1 MQGVLAVLP
10 PGTPQAGDGGG
21 ANDTGVLL
29 LPRAQGH
36 LEARGA
42 PWFAPTPGTWET
54 RSHIESWL
62 PGVGLAVGR
71 GRQSPKSSAI
81 CTQWSLGS
89 KGLTGPAMEAGFPR
103 GVIPNFQ
110 GLPLPST
117 QGLGDSMGTNA
128 EEGGEGWPSSEG
140 APTGAQP
147 WPCPTPEQVAGSLW
161 VSGPDSLPSGEQAAG
176 MTVTH

>member
-1 MQGVLAVLP
+1 M
-10 PGTPQAGDGGG
+10 
-21 ANDTGVLL
+21 
-29 LPRAQGH
+29 
-36 LEARGA
+36 
-42 PWFAPTPGTWET
+42 
-54 RSHIESWL
+54 
-62 PGVGLAVGR
+62 
-71 GRQSPKSSAI
+71 
-81 CTQWSLGS
+81 
-89 KGLTGPAMEAGFPR
+89 
-103 GVIPNFQ
+103 IPNFQ

-161 VSGPDSLPSGEQAAG
+161 VSGLDSLPSGEQAAG